1 MKSINEELLEKLARD
16 KSFGH
21 FFHVTND
28 IPKKKL
34 NNAIKSYCEDSGA
47 EYETPLILLDDT
59 VFGSAKKGFL
69 LTEESLNIK
78 DDDDKVLNIQLRDI
92 NAFNARAGRI
102 SVNGKGYKFLSEG
115 EESNWKIFDTLLKDY
130 LSLK

>member
-21 FFHVTND
+21 FFHVTDD

-34 NNAIKSYCEDSGA
+34 DNAIKSYCEDA

-78 DDDDKVLNIQLRDI
+78 DDDDRVLNIQLRDI

-102 SVNGKGYKFLSEG
+102 SVNGKYYKFLSEG
-115 EESNWKIFDTLLKDY
+115 EESNWKIFDTFVKDY